1 MMWEF
6 YCKDLSECFKKRP
19 VDLEKLQEIITGV
32 TVEGWELVTISD
44 KVAYFKKPSS
54 DI

>member
-6 YCKDLSECFKKRP
+6 YCRDLSECFKKQG
-19 VDLEKLQEIITGV
+19 VDVEKLQEMITGV
-32 TVEGWELVTISD
+32 VIQGWELVTISD
-44 KVAYFKKPSS
+44 KVAYFKRPSS